1 MRSFIC
7 KLVYW
12 IMLKLYVFILWAL
25 LPLLTMGKGILIQN
39 VVIFDG
45 KSEKTVTGNVWIED
59 NAIRKVSAEP
69 IVAGAEVEVI
79 DGRGKFLMPGLID
92 AHWHAYLAANTMVDL
107 LTAHASYTQLRAG
120 EEAGKTLLRG
130 FTTIRDAG
138 GPVFGLK
145 RAIDE
150 GTLPGPRI
158 YPSGAIISETG
169 GHADFRMVYDI
180 PEPFDCCGLT
190 HTEKIGAAII
200 ADGVDAVIVASRTN
214 LRLGASQI
222 KLMAGGGVSSLYD
235 QLEDVQ
241 YFEDELHA
249 AVMAAE
255 DAGTYVMVHVYVPEA
270 IRRAIRAGVKSIE
283 HGQLIDEPTMKL
295 IAEKGVWLS
304 MQPFIG
310 EGNNHYTNPVQQAK
324 HELVVQGTDRAY
336 QLAKKYGVK
345 LAWGTDLLF
354 SPANARN
361 QNLNIEKMTR
371 WFSNF
376 EILKMITHD
385 NAELLA
391 LSGRRNPYP
400 GKLGVIEEGALAD
413 LIVVDGNALEDIKV
427 LTDPGKNMLLIMK
440 DGKIY
445 KNDL

>member
-1 MRSFIC
+1 MKKLHFI
-7 KLVYW
+7 
-12 IMLKLYVFILWAL
+12 ILLAL
-25 LPLLTMGKGILIQN
+25 WPLLTMGKGILIQN

-45 KSEKTVTGNVWIED
+45 KNPETITGNIWIED
-59 NAIRKVSAEP
+59 NVIRKVSAGP
-69 IVAGAEVEVI
+69 ITVGEDVEVI
-79 DGRGKFLMPGLID
+79 DGHGKFLMPGLID

-120 EEAGKTLLRG
+120 QEAGRTLLRG

-150 GTLPGPRI
+150 GLLLGPRI
-158 YPSGAIISETG
+158 YPSGAIITETG
-169 GHADFRMVYDI
+169 GHGDFRMVYDI
-180 PEPFDCCGLT
+180 PQPFDCCGLT
-190 HTEKIGAAII
+190 HTEKIGAAMV
-200 ADGVDAVIVASRTN
+200 ADGVDAVTVAARNN
-214 LRLGASQI
+214 LRLGASQV

-249 AVMAAE
+249 AVMAAN

-270 IRRAIRAGVKSIE
+270 IRRAIKAGVKSIE

-310 EGNNHYTNPVQQAK
+310 EGNNHYSNPQQQAK
-324 HELVVQGTDRAY
+324 HELVVQGTENAY
-336 QLAKKYGVK
+336 KLAKKYGVK

-354 SPANARN
+354 NPANAKN

-371 WFSNF
+371 WFSNY

-385 NAELLA
+385 NAELLS

-400 GKLGVIEEGALAD
+400 GTLGVIEEGALAD
-413 LIVVDGNALEDIKV
+413 LIIVDGNALQDIKV
-427 LTDPGKNMLLIMK
+427 LTEPEKNMLLIMK
-440 DGKIY
+440 NGKVY
-445 KNDL
+445 KNNL

>member
-1 MRSFIC
+1 MKKSYI
-7 KLVYW
+7 LV
-12 IMLKLYVFILWAL
+12 LLAL
-25 LPLLTMGKGILIQN
+25 LPLWTMGKGILIKN

-45 KSEKTVTGNVWIED
+45 KSPETITGNIWIAE
-59 NAIRKVSAEP
+59 NKIQKISAEP
-69 IVAGAEVEVI
+69 INAGEDVEVI
-79 DGRGKFLMPGLID
+79 DGHGKFLMPGLID

-120 EEAGKTLLRG
+120 QEAGKTLLRG

-150 GTLPGPRI
+150 GVITGPRI

-169 GHADFRMVYDI
+169 GHGDFRMVYDL
-180 PEPFDCCGLT
+180 PQPFDCCGLT
-190 HTEKIGAAII
+190 HTEKIGAALI
-200 ADGVDAVIVASRTN
+200 ADGVDAVTVAARNN

-249 AVMAAE
+249 AVMAAN

-270 IRRAIRAGVKSIE
+270 IRRAIQAGVKSIE

-310 EGNNHYTNPVQQAK
+310 EGNNHYSTPEQQAK
-324 HELVVQGTDRAY
+324 HELVVQGTENAY
-336 QLAKKYGVK
+336 TLAQKYGVK

-354 SPANARN
+354 SPSNARN

-371 WFSNF
+371 WFSNY

-400 GKLGVIEEGALAD
+400 GTLGVIEEGALAD

-427 LTDPGKNMLLIMK
+427 LTDPEKNMLLIMK
-440 DGKIY
+440 NGKVY
-445 KNDL
+445 KNNL

>member
-169 GHADFRMVYDI
+169 GHADF
-180 PEPFDCCGLT
+180 
-190 HTEKIGAAII
+190 
-200 ADGVDAVIVASRTN
+200 
-214 LRLGASQI
+214 LGMSQI

-391 LSGRRNPYP
+391 LS
-400 GKLGVIEEGALAD
+400 VI
-413 LIVVDGNALEDIKV
+413 LIPVNWG
-427 LTDPGKNMLLIMK
+427 
-440 DGKIY
+440 
-445 KNDL
+445 

>member
-1 MRSFIC
+1 MKKSYI
-7 KLVYW
+7 LV
-12 IMLKLYVFILWAL
+12 LLAL
-25 LPLLTMGKGILIQN
+25 LPLWTMGKGILIKN

-45 KSEKTVTGNVWIED
+45 KSPETITGNIWIAE
-59 NAIRKVSAEP
+59 NKIQKISAEP
-69 IVAGAEVEVI
+69 INAGEDVEVI
-79 DGRGKFLMPGLID
+79 DGHGKFLMPGLID

-120 EEAGKTLLRG
+120 QEAGKTLLRG

-150 GTLPGPRI
+150 GVITGPRI

-169 GHADFRMVYDI
+169 GHGDFRMVYDL
-180 PEPFDCCGLT
+180 PQPFDCCGLT
-190 HTEKIGAAII
+190 HTEKIGAALI
-200 ADGVDAVIVASRTN
+200 ADGVDAVTVAARNN

-249 AVMAAE
+249 AVMAAN

-270 IRRAIRAGVKSIE
+270 IRRAIQAGVKSIE

-295 IAEKGVWLS
+295 IAEKDVWLS

-310 EGNNHYTNPVQQAK
+310 EGNNHYSTPEQQAK
-324 HELVVQGTDRAY
+324 HELVVQGTENAY
-336 QLAKKYGVK
+336 TLAKKYGVK

-354 SPANARN
+354 SPSNARN

-371 WFSNF
+371 WFSNY

-400 GKLGVIEEGALAD
+400 GTLGVIEEGALAD

-427 LTDPGKNMLLIMK
+427 LTDPEKNMLLIMK
-440 DGKIY
+440 NGKVY
-445 KNDL
+445 KNNL

>member
-1 MRSFIC
+1 MMVR
-7 KLVYW
+7 KLRLLV
-12 IMLKLYVFILWAL
+12 LLALCPFWAI
-25 LPLLTMGKGILIQN
+25 GNGILIQN
-39 VVIFDG
+39 VIIFDG
-45 KSEKTVTGNVWIED
+45 KNPQTTIGHVWIEG
-59 NAIRKVSAEP
+59 NRIRQVSVEP
-69 IVAGAEVEVI
+69 ISVGEEVVVI
-79 DGRGKFLMPGLID
+79 DGRGKFLMPGMID
-92 AHWHAYLAANTMVDL
+92 AHWHAYLAANTMIDL

-120 EEAGKTLLRG
+120 QEAGKTLLRG

-150 GTLPGPRI
+150 GTLVGPRI

-169 GHADFRMVYDI
+169 GHGDFRMVYDL
-180 PEPFDCCGLT
+180 PQPFDCCGLT
-190 HTEKIGAAII
+190 HTEKIGAALI
-200 ADGVDAVIVASRTN
+200 ADGVDAVIVASRNN

-249 AVMAAE
+249 PVMAAE

-310 EGNNHYTNPVQQAK
+310 EGSNHYTNPEQQAK
-324 HELVVQGTDRAY
+324 HELVVQGTENAY
-336 QLAKKYGVK
+336 RLAKKYGVK

-354 SPANARN
+354 SPANAKN

-371 WFSNF
+371 WFSNY
-376 EILKMITHD
+376 EILRMITHD

-400 GKLGVIEEGALAD
+400 GRLGVIEEGALAD
-413 LIVVDGNALEDIKV
+413 LIIVDGNALENIKL
-427 LTDPGKNMLLIMK
+427 LTNPEQNLLLIMK

-445 KNDL
+445 KNNLLN

>member
-1 MRSFIC
+1 MKR
-7 KLVYW
+7 W
-12 IMLKLYVFILWAL
+12 YVVFLLAL
-25 LPLLTMGKGILIQN
+25 CPLLTIGRGILVKN

-45 KSEKTVTGNVWIED
+45 KQAGTITGNVWIED
-59 NAIRKVSAEP
+59 HLIRKISTEP
-69 IVAGAEVEVI
+69 IVVGEDTEVI

-92 AHWHAYLAANTMVDL
+92 AHWHAYLVANTMVDL

-145 RAIDE
+145 KAIDE
-150 GTLPGPRI
+150 GILPGPRI
-158 YPSGAIISETG
+158 YPSGAIITETG
-169 GHADFRMVYDI
+169 GHGDFRMVYDI
-180 PEPFDCCGLT
+180 PQPFDCCGLT
-190 HTEKIGAAII
+190 HTEKIGAALV
-200 ADGVDAVIVASRTN
+200 ADGVDAVTVASRNN
-214 LRLGASQI
+214 LRLGASQV

-241 YFEDELHA
+241 YFEKELHA

-270 IRRAIRAGVKSIE
+270 IRRAIKAGVKSIE

-310 EGNNHYTNPVQQAK
+310 EGSNHYSTPAQQAK
-324 HELVVQGTDRAY
+324 HELVVEGTENAY
-336 QLAKKYGVK
+336 ELAKKYGVK
-345 LAWGTDLLF
+345 LAWGSDLLF
-354 SPANARN
+354 NPANAKN
-361 QNLNIEKMTR
+361 QNLNIVKMTR
-371 WFSNF
+371 WFSNY

-385 NAELLA
+385 NAELLS

-413 LIVVDGNALEDIKV
+413 LIVVNGNALKDIQL
-427 LTDPGKNMLLIMK
+427 LTDPENNLLLIIK
-440 DGKIY
+440 DGKVY
-445 KNDL
+445 KNLLTE

>member
-200 ADGVDAVIVASRTN
+200 ADGVDAVIVASRNN

-249 AVMAAE
+249 AVIQRHRL
-255 DAGTYVMVHVYVPEA
+255 GKGQGQGGFSH
-270 IRRAIRAGVKSIE
+270 AGVVLQQDVAPGQNGHEHLAHHGVLPQDGLAHLVYHSQRFGLQHKRPPPSIA
-283 HGQLIDEPTMKL
+283 LP
-295 IAEKGVWLS
+295 AW
-304 MQPFIG
+304 
-310 EGNNHYTNPVQQAK
+310 
-324 HELVVQGTDRAY
+324 RADSRF
-336 QLAKKYGVK
+336 
-345 LAWGTDLLF
+345 T
-354 SPANARN
+354 
-361 QNLNIEKMTR
+361 
-371 WFSNF
+371 
-376 EILKMITHD
+376 
-385 NAELLA
+385 
-391 LSGRRNPYP
+391 
-400 GKLGVIEEGALAD
+400 
-413 LIVVDGNALEDIKV
+413 
-427 LTDPGKNMLLIMK
+427 
-440 DGKIY
+440 
-445 KNDL
+445 